1 MKYDFDEVGK
11 SVGKSISKLF
21 ERYGKDNLIYLTSST
36 IGLIIFYY
44 ML

>member
-21 ERYGKDNLIYLTSST
+21 ERYGKEFITVAGYSCGTTDSI
-36 IGLIIFYY
+36 
-44 ML
+44 